1 MQSVFAGFLAL
12 TLLTACAT
20 PNLPP
25 GQASL
30 KLHQPLV
37 IPADSASVRLQYG
50 RVVAFNA
57 VQEQDPFCIFV
68 INTVSEREQTVQ
80 PGTFAVTSITR
91 TVEPVATLPV
101 YPEYQVMR
109 ASMGNG
115 SGGGR
120 PSLLYYKTLFRL
132 HDATQPVRALNC
144 MSNQMAS
151 GSPFLRHLTP
161 AEIRQALGPLFTLE
175 LPI

>member
-1 MQSVFAGFLAL
+1 MKTAFAGLIAL
-12 TLLTACAT
+12 FLLTACAT

-30 KLHQPLV
+30 KLRQPLV

-57 VQEQDPFCIFV
+57 VREQDPFCIFV

-91 TVEPVATLPV
+91 AVEPVATLPA
-101 YPEYQVMR
+101 YPEFRVMR
-109 ASMGNG
+109 ASMGYG
-115 SGGGR
+115 GGGR
-120 PSLLYYKTLFRL
+120 PTLLYYKTLFRL
-132 HDATQPVRALNC
+132 HDATQPVRALQC